1 MVALNG
7 ALRAAR
13 RLADSFTPGPPSAKV
28 SAISDRSP
36 HHIHSHHQRQH
47 GLFKARDVRR
57 ASSRSRRGGNTHRLD
72 RQSLAQR
79 PST

>member
-1 MVALNG
+1 MVAVHG

-36 HHIHSHHQRQH
+36 HHIHLHHQRQH
-47 GLFKARDVRR
+47 GLFKGAMF
-57 ASSRSRRGGNTHRLD
+57 AEHRLVAGVVVTLIGLIGNLWL
-72 RQSLAQR
+72 SGL
-79 PST
+79 